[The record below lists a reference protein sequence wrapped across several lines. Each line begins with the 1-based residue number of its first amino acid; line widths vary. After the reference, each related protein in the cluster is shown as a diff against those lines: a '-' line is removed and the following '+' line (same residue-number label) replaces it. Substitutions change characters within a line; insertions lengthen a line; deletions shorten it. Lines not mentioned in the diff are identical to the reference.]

1 MQKRNRGV
9 AYLTTPCASRHLQV
23 GFNQMRHGAADAAMA
38 VTQQP
43 AVGVERH
50 LAVAAEISGAY
61 PRCRFAA
68 PGKAKF
74 FQQHRKGDGK
84 AVVDGCVANVRYRYP
99 RGFFRPRDCN
109 LRAEFAQGRSRRDM
123 LMRMRLRAAEH
134 TYADITGPLAAYDKG
149 CAAVGYRTAIQQFQ
163 RRGYRFRVENVG
175 DGDTFPELRAGMRR
189 GVLAHQSREF
199 SQVVLGDAVF
209 VHVARGDK

>member
-1 MQKRNRGV
+1 MQERNRGV
-9 AYLTTPCASRHLQV
+9 AYLTTPCASRHLQL
-23 GFNQMRHGAADAAMA
+23 GFNQMRHSAADAAMT

-84 AVVDGCVANVRYRYP
+84 AVVDGCVADVRYRNAG
-99 RGFFRPRDCN
+99 GFFRPCDCN

-123 LMRMRLRAAEH
+123 LMRMRLRAAAH
-134 TYADITGPLAAYDKG
+134 TYADITGPLATYDKG
-149 CAAVGYRTAIQQFQ
+149 CAAIGYRTAVQQFQ
-163 RRGYRFRVENVG
+163 RRGDRLRGEHVG
-175 DGDTFPELRAGMRR
+175 DGDRFTELRAGMRR
-189 GVLAHQSREF
+189 GVLAHQYREF
-199 SQVVLGDAVF
+199 S
-209 VHVARGDK
+209 

>member
-1 MQKRNRGV
+1 MQERNRGV
-9 AYLTTPCASRHLQV
+9 AYLTTPCASRHLQL

-84 AVVDGCVANVRYRYP
+84 AVVDGCVADVRYRNAG
-99 RGFFRPRDCN
+99 GFFRPCDCN

-134 TYADITGPLAAYDKG
+134 TYPDITGRSRLTTKAAPPSETGQQSSSFSGEATGLEASTSTTVIGSRNCAPG
-149 CAAVGYRTAIQQFQ
+149 CVEACLRINTA
-163 RRGYRFRVENVG
+163 N
-175 DGDTFPELRAGMRR
+175 
-189 GVLAHQSREF
+189 S
-199 SQVVLGDAVF
+199 
-209 VHVARGDK
+209 ARSSSVTPYSCM